1 MLLFTR
7 LAVPLRTLQKLTK
20 AHRWHH
26 TSLTNELIEN
36 MDKKATWDRFYTE
49 NGSKGQFKNFEWFF
63 GFDSVKDFILP
74 VLQSMSHSHSG
85 QLNILDMGCGTSAL
99 GPCIYR
105 NSPCAVKVICADI
118 STVAVK
124 LMQKHSNSTLVQPC
138 NPSSALAFL
147 ELDCTQLRGYFDAR
161 SLDLILDKGT
171 TDALVRSKE
180 GQVKA
185 GQIVKQCLQV
195 LKPSGS
201 LLQFSDEDPDARL
214 VWLEREVRGAEL
226 GADVGVQEVGKLRGV
241 SYFCYQISP
250 HTSERVS
257 K

>member
-1 MLLFTR
+1 MYVKGDYIHVLKSNTLVFTD
-7 LAVPLRTLQKLTK
+7 
-20 AHRWHH
+20 
-26 TSLTNELIEN
+26 ELIEN

-63 GFDSVKDFILP
+63 GFHSVQDLILP

-147 ELDCTQLRGYFDAR
+147 EMDCTQLRGYFDAR

-180 GQVKA
+180 GQDKA
-185 GQIVKQCLQV
+185 GQILKQCLQV

-226 GADVGVQEVGKLRGV
+226 AADVGVQEVGKLRGV

>member
-63 GFDSVKDFILP
+63 GFHSVKDFILP
-74 VLQSMSHSHSG
+74 VLQTMSHSHSG
-85 QLNILDMGCGTSAL
+85 PLNILDMGCGTSAL

-105 NSPCAVKVICADI
+105 TSPCAVKVICADI
-118 STVAVK
+118 SSVAVK

-147 ELDCTQLRGYFDAR
+147 EMDCTHLRGYFVAR

-195 LKPSGS
+195 LKPSGT

-214 VWLEREVRGAEL
+214 VWLEREVRGTEL
-226 GADVGVQEVGKLRGV
+226 AADVGVQEVGELRGV

-250 HTSERVS
+250 RTSERVS